1 MDASIPKEFLA
12 SAIREFER
20 YKVLGEK
27 TFDQLNENE
36 ILFIYQEDDN
46 SIAQIVKHLVGNMRS
61 RWTNF
66 LEEDGE
72 KSWRNRDTEF
82 VEPFTNKEELEEAW
96 SSGWE
101 CVFDALAQINED
113 NFGGTVRIR
122 QEPHSLIQAIH
133 RQLAHYASHVG
144 QIVYLGKSIKGDEWV
159 SLSIPKGKS
168 EEFNRK
174 HFNTKQ

>member
-1 MDASIPKEFLA
+1 MDMSFSKEFMV
-12 SAIREFER
+12 STIREFER
-20 YKVLGEK
+20 YKSLGEK
-27 TFDQLNENE
+27 TFKQLSEEE
-36 ILFIYQEDDN
+36 IQFVYQEDDN

-72 KSWRNRDTEF
+72 KTWRNRDTEF
-82 VEPFTNKEELEEAW
+82 VEPFNSKAEMEEAW
-96 SSGWE
+96 SSGWTS
-101 CVFDALAQINED
+101 VFDALAQINED
-113 NFGGTVRIR
+113 NFSSTIRIR

-144 QIVYLGKSIKGDEWV
+144 QIVYLGKSIKGDQWV

-168 EEFNRK
+168 EEFSRK
-174 HFNTKQ
+174 YFNSRQ